1 MWERPLQEKFPKAK
15 KHCLKI
21 ISGWLS
27 VVEITVCSFIDRFR
41 TGASPSRKNPKAKQP
56 KKNMRS
62 PGSEKKCVLRP
73 NTPPAFSKQPQEL
86 LLLQSKMDANAD
98 KTILERVPS
107 TLRAPQHFFQVPDG
121 SMFFLILIFF
131 LRFFRFCY

>member
-1 MWERPLQEKFPKAK
+1 
-15 KHCLKI
+15 
-21 ISGWLS
+21 
-27 VVEITVCSFIDRFR
+27 
-41 TGASPSRKNPKAKQP
+41 
-56 KKNMRS
+56 MRN

-121 SMFFLILIFF
+121 SVPFKKKSKSKTAKKNMRSPGSEKKMRFATHLNSECAARSLTSGKGAPQHFFQVPDGSMFFFDFIIF